1 MKYSIRYE
9 SPSERKV
16 ITLNGSKSISNRAL
30 IIKSLCNEDFRIE
43 NLSSAKDT
51 STLEALLDKIVDGAT
66 LDAGAAGTTFRF
78 LTAHLALQNGTQ
90 ILTGSA
96 RMKQRPI
103 GVLVEALRSIG
114 AKIEYL
120 EKEGYPPLKI
130 HELDYNHVI
139 EISLSANVSSQYI
152 SALMLIAPSLPNG
165 LHIRLEGDIVSLP
178 YLIMTKNLMSYF
190 GAKIDFIENTFIVE
204 ASEYSPKPFKVEGD
218 WSAASYYYSIVAF
231 EKPGYTIQL
240 KGLFKDSVQG
250 DQAISKIAEYFGVET
265 SYNQD
270 GVILKK
276 VEKEVNENFNYD
288 FILCPDLTQS
298 VSIMMAGLG
307 VSGTLKGLQTLRI
320 KETDRILA
328 LQQELG
334 KVNVQVDDLGLPDTM
349 KQSGRVSLKNIPVFD
364 TYEDHRMAMTLACLA
379 KFGSIE
385 INEPEVVEKSYP
397 TFWEDIA
404 TIGFKV
410 TAKD

>member
-1 MKYSIRYE
+1 
-9 SPSERKV
+9 
-16 ITLNGSKSISNRAL
+16 
-30 IIKSLCNEDFRIE
+30 
-43 NLSSAKDT
+43 
-51 STLEALLDKIVDGAT
+51 
-66 LDAGAAGTTFRF
+66 
-78 LTAHLALQNGTQ
+78 
-90 ILTGSA
+90 
-96 RMKQRPI
+96 
-103 GVLVEALRSIG
+103 
-114 AKIEYL
+114 
-120 EKEGYPPLKI
+120 
-130 HELDYNHVI
+130 
-139 EISLSANVSSQYI
+139 
-152 SALMLIAPSLPNG
+152 MLIAPSLPNG

-204 ASEYSPKPFKVEGD
+204 ACKYSPKPFKVEGD

-250 DQAISKIAEYFGVET
+250 DQAISEIAKHFGVET
-265 SYNQD
+265 SYVQD

-276 VEKEVNENFNYD
+276 IEKEVNENFNYD

-334 KVNVQVDDLGLPDTM
+334 KIHVKVDDLGLPDTM